1 MAEETGDR
9 PRIIVGQV
17 SLDDLIA
24 VDLLP
29 GVAAGRRH
37 AGEQDAMLRPA
48 RLQAFDQGLGSA
60 RFPNRDGM
68 HPDQLARHRL
78 AVKTIALAKVVQ
90 ILGLLAA
97 TPQQAQPD
105 QRRDQVKQQRI
116 EETRHQPSASCNSA
130 STAAGVGI

>member
-37 AGEQDAMLRPA
+37 AGQQDTMIRPGGA
-48 RLQAFDQGLGSA
+48 CFTD
-60 RFPNRDGM
+60 RDGV
-68 HPDQLARHRL
+68 HPDQFFRRGLAIE
-78 AVKTIALAKVVQ
+78 TIALPEMLEVFR
-90 ILGLLAA
+90 LLAA
-97 TPQQAQPD
+97 APEQAEPD
-105 QRRDQVKQQRI
+105 QRRNQVKQQRI

>member
-48 RLQAFDQGLGSA
+48 RLQAFDQRLGGA
-60 RFPNRDGM
+60 CFTDRDGV
-68 HPDQLARHRL
+68 HPDQFFRRGLAIE
-78 AVKTIALAKVVQ
+78 TIALPEMLEVFR
-90 ILGLLAA
+90 LLAA
-97 TPQQAQPD
+97 APEQAEPD
-105 QRRDQVKQQRI
+105 QRRNQVKQQRI